1 MARHARER
9 GQSRCKATLAAYIV
23 CLLRYEHIFY
33 QKWHFRSLVKIGGGV
48 GGGGSGGD
56 DDFDDGSAGY
66 GGGKGA

>member
-1 MARHARER
+1 L
-9 GQSRCKATLAAYIV
+9 Q
-23 CLLRYEHIFY
+23 YEHIFY

-56 DDFDDGSAGY
+56 DDDDGSGGY